1 MDSKKKSI
9 IKNIEFYNLGAPD
22 PKTYITGAITFY
34 QGNVKIENVSFYNNK
49 TGDDYLNLVKCIF
62 DLKNININKSKF
74 DAIDID
80 FSKGAIENL
89 IIQNAGNDGLGLQS

>member
-1 MDSKKKSI
+1 MDSKKKS

-49 TGDDYLNLVKCIF
+49 SGDDYLNLVKCIF
-62 DLKNININKSKF
+62 DLKNINLINQSLMQ
-74 DAIDID
+74 
-80 FSKGAIENL
+80 L
-89 IIQNAGNDGLGLQS
+89 ILILVKAQ